1 MLFVII
7 ITIFVGYGTS
17 ECNIRCLLNPCT
29 VSTCSNFPSAT
40 CSGDCCTAPI
50 WTDADGTNVTGEC
63 AKEAHYVCALPSE
76 TGPCRAAFR
85 RWFNN
90 VETNQCEEFIYGGCR
105 GNENN
110 FEAKADCDKACRQDG
125 SDDTSCVKILCDR
138 DPYCCDKRWDKMC
151 RKQAQKVCDGK
162 ELPKCCGCTYK
173 TDEKGIGCVKDEDCE
188 EEICSN
194 DAFCCG
200 EDKKG
205 VGHWDHKCRKKA
217 KRICE
222 LAVEMYE

>member
-7 ITIFVGYGTS
+7 ISIFLGYG
-17 ECNIRCLLNPCT
+17 
-29 VSTCSNFPSAT
+29 
-40 CSGDCCTAPI
+40 
-50 WTDADGTNVTGEC
+50 C
-63 AKEAHYVCALPSE
+63 AKGDICALPSE
-76 TGPCRAAFR
+76 TGPCRAAFH

-110 FEAKADCDKACRQDG
+110 FETKADCEEACGEDG
-125 SDDTSCVKILCDR
+125 SESDATSCVKIVCND
-138 DPYCCDKRWDKMC
+138 DPYCCDKRWDKKC
-151 RKQAQKVCDGK
+151 RKQARKVCDDK
-162 ELPKCCGCTYK
+162 ELPKCCECTYK
-173 TDEKGIGCVKDEDCE
+173 KKEHVIGCVKDEACE

-194 DAFCCG
+194 DAFCCC

-205 VGHWDHKCRKKA
+205 VGYWDHKCRKKA

>member
-110 FEAKADCDKACRQDG
+110 FETKADCDEACRQDG
-125 SDDTSCVKILCDR
+125 SD
-138 DPYCCDKRWDKMC
+138 
-151 RKQAQKVCDGK
+151 K

-173 TDEKGIGCVKDEDCE
+173 MKEKVIGCVKDEACE

-194 DAFCCG
+194 DAFCCC

-205 VGHWDHKCRKKA
+205 VGYWDHKCRKKA